1 MRWVPLLSCLAI
13 ACAAP
18 DLEGACK
25 GFVAAANGC
34 NQEHADAKGNDP
46 VLLQDDLC
54 ETDTSEASHDDLQA
68 GVDRYDCKA
77 DAYASAEC
85 STDDGFESAIA
96 ADAACDAA

>member
-1 MRWVPLLSCLAI
+1 MRWVPLVSCLAI

-18 DLEGACK
+18 DLEGSCK
-25 GFVAAANGC
+25 DFVAAANSC
-34 NQEHADAKGNDP
+34 SQVHADAKGTQSTAIDP
-46 VLLQDDLC
+46 SLC

-77 DAYASAEC
+77 DAFTNADC
-85 STDDGFESAIA
+85 SSDDGFKSAIA

>member
-1 MRWVPLLSCLAI
+1 MRIVPSVSCLAI

-25 GFVAAANGC
+25 DFVASANSC
-34 NQEHADAKGNDP
+34 SQVHADAKETQATALDP
-46 VLLQDDLC
+46 SLC
-54 ETDTSEASHDDLQA
+54 ETDTSGASHDELEA
-68 GVDRYDCKA
+68 GVVRYDCKA
-77 DAYASAEC
+77 EAFASADC